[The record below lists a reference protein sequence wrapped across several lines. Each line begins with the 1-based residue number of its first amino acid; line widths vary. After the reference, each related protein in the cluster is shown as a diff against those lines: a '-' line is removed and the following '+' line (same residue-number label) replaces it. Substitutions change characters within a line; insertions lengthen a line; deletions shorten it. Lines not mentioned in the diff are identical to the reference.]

1 MNNAH
6 ENVLF
11 FLENNGHWIIPA
23 SHITIFRISVT
34 LNEESSNDGLNESM
48 ISDTVFF
55 PDILR
60 GDLLDSNEEYVSYDV
75 DSLFTRIPLDEAIY
89 FILDKI
95 YVWKKLET
103 FCKKSV

>member
-1 MNNAH
+1 
-6 ENVLF
+6 
-11 FLENNGHWIIPA
+11 
-23 SHITIFRISVT
+23 
-34 LNEESSNDGLNESM
+34 M

-95 YVWKKLET
+95 YV
-103 FCKKSV
+103 